1 MTVREALSRVA
12 RIQVLAGS
20 PPAAGSAAAVIA
32 AQTGAAIDEVDALAP
47 APEAGIFQL
56 EAPAHAPRQGTLA
69 AARIDLRLRP
79 DGSGRLVSAGGR
91 LLYAAARQL
100 VDVLADDDVG
110 TLEQGLSI
118 TPSFAWNRSCYDVF
132 LTQEGRTQHG
142 LDVEAYVRQLAA
154 WGYTHVE
161 VNALAYPMGL
171 ETGPK
176 GEVYPMFY
184 TYCPALDQFVYSS
197 LNKGLYPFY
206 YLSANLAVLKRNAA
220 LARKYGLVP
229 GLLSFEP
236 RSVPEEFFARYPM
249 LRGPRVDHPFR
260 SFRPRFTMTLA
271 HPRVRGHYAEM
282 MTALLREVP
291 DLGFLSVWSNDS
303 GSGFEHTKSL
313 YVGRNGGPY
322 MIREWNDDA
331 EIAKTAGAHVVQFL
345 ALLRD
350 AARAVNPEF
359 RVITRLESFY
369 GEHDTVWAGL
379 GNGLDVETTSL
390 IARGWEMPYHHPRYP
405 DSNVINSGSVYQL
418 EFAPREREL
427 GTELRAKDAAAHHYF
442 SAGPHQMFAPLLGI
456 PYPVLTWRRLKL
468 LRDNGVD
475 AIANVGGTCPPD
487 LVPFNV
493 NHEILRRFQFDAAM
507 DIDAAVSAIAER
519 WAGEAFAPL
528 LQKAW
533 ALAEEA
539 ILAFPN
545 TTTLYSTIGFTWY
558 RLWVRPFVPNIEA
571 IPRTERAYYEDF
583 MCTTPHN
590 PNNVDL
596 SRDVLFTLLTPERSA
611 RDLERID
618 AGVWTPLDQAIDLL
632 APSVVG
638 ADAQLGPPNVIADQ
652 CVRLR
657 ALRCWIM
664 THRNVSA
671 WVAGVYGWMGA
682 AGASERAGWRTVLDR
697 MIAQEIANSRDLMDL
712 VDTGVEFMATTGL
725 GESPL
730 MHGRNLKDLLARR
743 IALME
748 RHASDDPFI
757 DPGYMERMAGRHL
770 GSDPGIRPRDDGG
783 SGL

>member
-12 RIQVLAGS
+12 RIQVPAGS

-32 AQTGAAIDEVDALAP
+32 AQTGAAIDEVDALDP
-47 APEAGIFQL
+47 APEAGVFQL
-56 EAPAHAPRQGTLA
+56 EAPAHASRQGALA

-100 VDVLADDDVG
+100 VDVLADDDLG
-110 TLEQGLSI
+110 ALEQGLSI

-132 LTQEGRTQHG
+132 LTQEGRIQHG

-271 HPRVRGHYAEM
+271 HPRVRDHYAEM

-369 GEHDTVWAGL
+369 GRARHRLGRPRQRPRRRDDVAHRPGMGDAIPSSPLPRLERHQQRLGVPARVRAARAGT
-379 GNGLDVETTSL
+379 GNGA
-390 IARGWEMPYHHPRYP
+390 AREGCR
-405 DSNVINSGSVYQL
+405 G
-418 EFAPREREL
+418 
-427 GTELRAKDAAAHHYF
+427 
-442 SAGPHQMFAPLLGI
+442 APLLLGR
-456 PYPVLTWRRLKL
+456 PAPDVRAAPRHPLP
-468 LRDNGVD
+468 D
-475 AIANVGGTCPPD
+475 AD
-487 LVPFNV
+487 
-493 NHEILRRFQFDAAM
+493 
-507 DIDAAVSAIAER
+507 
-519 WAGEAFAPL
+519 
-528 LQKAW
+528 
-533 ALAEEA
+533 
-539 ILAFPN
+539 
-545 TTTLYSTIGFTWY
+545 
-558 RLWVRPFVPNIEA
+558 
-571 IPRTERAYYEDF
+571 
-583 MCTTPHN
+583 
-590 PNNVDL
+590 
-596 SRDVLFTLLTPERSA
+596 
-611 RDLERID
+611 
-618 AGVWTPLDQAIDLL
+618 L
-632 APSVVG
+632 AP
-638 ADAQLGPPNVIADQ
+638 AE
-652 CVRLR
+652 
-657 ALRCWIM
+657 
-664 THRNVSA
+664 
-671 WVAGVYGWMGA
+671 A
-682 AGASERAGWRTVLDR
+682 AA
-697 MIAQEIANSRDLMDL
+697 
-712 VDTGVEFMATTGL
+712 
-725 GESPL
+725 
-730 MHGRNLKDLLARR
+730 
-743 IALME
+743 
-748 RHASDDPFI
+748 
-757 DPGYMERMAGRHL
+757 
-770 GSDPGIRPRDDGG
+770 
-783 SGL
+783 

>member
-1 MTVREALSRVA
+1 MTVR
-12 RIQVLAGS
+12 
-20 PPAAGSAAAVIA
+20 
-32 AQTGAAIDEVDALAP
+32 DALARITHIQVPCDGPPVVRAAAECLAAGTAAAIVEIETLNP
-47 APEAGIFQL
+47 APSPGVFQIA
-56 EAPAHAPRQGTLA
+56 APALTSGNGGLA
-69 AARIDLRLRP
+69 AARIDLRLQP
-79 DGSGRLVSAGGR
+79 DGSGRLASAGGR
-91 LLYAAARQL
+91 LLYAAARHL
-100 VDVLADDDVG
+100 VDVQAGGDLG
-110 TLEQGLSI
+110 RLEQGVSI
-118 TPSFAWNRSCYDVF
+118 APSFAWNRSCYDLF
-132 LTQEGRTQHG
+132 LTQEGRIQHG
-142 LDVEAYVRQLAA
+142 LDPEAYVRQLAA

-171 ETGPK
+171 ESGPK

-197 LNKGLYPFY
+197 LNKGVYPFY

-260 SFRPRFTMTLA
+260 SFRPRYTMTLT
-271 HPRVRGHYAEM
+271 HPRVRDHYAEM
-282 MTALLREVP
+282 ITALMREVP
-291 DLGFLSVWSNDS
+291 DLGFLAVWSNDS

-313 YVGRNGGPY
+313 YVGRNGGAY
-322 MIREWNDDA
+322 MIREWKDDA
-331 EIAKTAGAHVVQFL
+331 EIARTAGTHAVRFFG
-345 ALLRD
+345 LLRD

-379 GNGLDVETTSL
+379 GNGIDVETTSL
-390 IARGWEMPYHHPRYP
+390 IARGWEMPYRHPRYP
-405 DSNVINSGSVYQL
+405 DSSAINGGSVYQL
-418 EFAPREREL
+418 EFADREREL
-427 GTELRAKDAAAHHYF
+427 GADLRQRDSAAHHYF
-442 SAGPHQMFAPLLGI
+442 SAGPHQMFAPLLGV
-456 PYPVLTWRRLKL
+456 PYPALTWRRLKL
-468 LRDNGVD
+468 LHDNGV
-475 AIANVGGTCPPD
+475 AAMANVGGTCPPG

-493 NHEILRRFQFDAAM
+493 NHEILRRFQFDPGM
-507 DIDAAVSAIAER
+507 DVDAAIAEIAER
-519 WAGEAFAPL
+519 WAGSGFAPV

-533 ALAEEA
+533 GLAEEA

-558 RLWVRPFVPNIEA
+558 RLWARPFVPNIEA
-571 IPRTERAYYEDF
+571 IPPGERAYYEDF

-596 SRDVLFTLLTPERSA
+596 SRDVLFTLLTPQKSA
-611 RDLERID
+611 QDLERID
-618 AGVWTPLDQAIDLL
+618 AHVWIPLNHAIDLL
-632 APSVVG
+632 ASHG
-638 ADAQLGPPNVIADQ
+638 ADAAAPLGPANVIRDQ
-652 CVRLR
+652 WVRLR

-664 THRNVSA
+664 THRNLSA

-682 AGASERAGWRTVLDR
+682 ATGADRARWRTVLDR
-697 MIAQEIANSRDLMDL
+697 MIAREIANSRDLMDL
-712 VDTGVEFMATTGL
+712 VDGGVEFMATTDL

-748 RHASDDPFI
+748 QHGQDDPFI
-757 DPGYMERMAGRHL
+757 DPEYMERMAGR
-770 GSDPGIRPRDDGG
+770 GAGA
-783 SGL
+783 

>member
-1 MTVREALSRVA
+1 
-12 RIQVLAGS
+12 
-20 PPAAGSAAAVIA
+20 
-32 AQTGAAIDEVDALAP
+32 
-47 APEAGIFQL
+47 
-56 EAPAHAPRQGTLA
+56 
-69 AARIDLRLRP
+69 
-79 DGSGRLVSAGGR
+79 
-91 LLYAAARQL
+91 
-100 VDVLADDDVG
+100 
-110 TLEQGLSI
+110 
-118 TPSFAWNRSCYDVF
+118 
-132 LTQEGRTQHG
+132 
-142 LDVEAYVRQLAA
+142 
-154 WGYTHVE
+154 
-161 VNALAYPMGL
+161 
-171 ETGPK
+171 
-176 GEVYPMFY
+176 
-184 TYCPALDQFVYSS
+184 
-197 LNKGLYPFY
+197 
-206 YLSANLAVLKRNAA
+206 
-220 LARKYGLVP
+220 
-229 GLLSFEP
+229 
-236 RSVPEEFFARYPM
+236 
-249 LRGPRVDHPFR
+249 
-260 SFRPRFTMTLA
+260 
-271 HPRVRGHYAEM
+271 
-282 MTALLREVP
+282 
-291 DLGFLSVWSNDS
+291 
-303 GSGFEHTKSL
+303 
-313 YVGRNGGPY
+313 
-322 MIREWNDDA
+322 
-331 EIAKTAGAHVVQFL
+331 
-345 ALLRD
+345 
-350 AARAVNPEF
+350 
-359 RVITRLESFY
+359 
-369 GEHDTVWAGL
+369 
-379 GNGLDVETTSL
+379 
-390 IARGWEMPYHHPRYP
+390 
-405 DSNVINSGSVYQL
+405 
-418 EFAPREREL
+418 
-427 GTELRAKDAAAHHYF
+427 
-442 SAGPHQMFAPLLGI
+442 
-456 PYPVLTWRRLKL
+456 
-468 LRDNGVD
+468 
-475 AIANVGGTCPPD
+475 
-487 LVPFNV
+487 VPFNV

-682 AGASERAGWRTVLDR
+682 ASASERARWRAVLDG

-748 RHASDDPFI
+748 RHATDDPFI
-757 DPGYMERMAGRHL
+757 DPGYMERMAGA
-770 GSDPGIRPRDDGG
+770 
-783 SGL
+783 

>member
-1 MTVREALSRVA
+1 MTVRDALVHISVIEVPGDAPPAVHSAAEAL
-12 RIQVLAGS
+12 
-20 PPAAGSAAAVIA
+20 AAAA
-32 AQTGAAIDEVDALAP
+32 GAAIVEVEALDPAAREGVFQVAAP
-47 APEAGIFQL
+47 AL
-56 EAPAHAPRQGTLA
+56 SSPRDGLA
-69 AARIDLRLRP
+69 AARVDLRLRP

-91 LLYAAARQL
+91 MLYAAACHL
-100 VDVLADDDVG
+100 VEVLAG
-110 TLEQGLSI
+110 GELGALEQGVSV
-118 TPSFAWNRSCYDVF
+118 TPSFAWNRSCYDLF
-132 LTQEGRTQHG
+132 LTQEGRIQHG
-142 LDVEAYVRQLAA
+142 LDPEAYVRQLAA

-197 LNKGLYPFY
+197 LNKGLYPCY
-206 YLSANLAVLKRNAA
+206 YLSANLAVLNRNAA

-260 SFRPRFTMTLA
+260 SFRPRYTMTLT
-271 HPRVRGHYAEM
+271 HPRVREHYAEM
-282 MTALLREVP
+282 MTALMREVP
-291 DLGFLSVWSNDS
+291 DLGFLAVWSNDS

-313 YVGRNGGPY
+313 YVGRNGGAY
-322 MIREWNDDA
+322 MIREWKDDA
-331 EIAKTAGAHVVQFL
+331 EIARTAGTHAVRFFNVL
-345 ALLRD
+345 KD
-350 AARAVNPEF
+350 AARAVNPDF

-379 GNGLDVETTSL
+379 GDGLDVETTSL
-390 IARGWEMPYHHPRYP
+390 IARGWEMPYRHPRYP
-405 DSNVINSGSVYQL
+405 DSNAINGGSVYQL
-418 EFAPREREL
+418 EFADREREL
-427 GTELRAKDAAAHHYF
+427 GADLRSRGAAAHHYF
-442 SAGPHQMFAPLLGI
+442 SAGPHQMFAPLLGV
-456 PYPVLTWRRLKL
+456 PYPVLTWRRLAL
-468 LRDNGVD
+468 LHKNGVTT
-475 AIANVGGTCPPD
+475 IANVGGTCPPG
-487 LVPFNV
+487 LVPFHV
-493 NHEILRRFQFDAAM
+493 NHEILRRFQFNARL
-507 DIDAAVSAIAER
+507 DIDETVASIAAG
-519 WAGEAFAPL
+519 WAGATFGPIL
-528 LQKAW
+528 RKAW
-533 ALAEEA
+533 SLAEEA

-558 RLWVRPFVPNIEA
+558 RLWARPFVPDIEA
-571 IPRTERAYYEDF
+571 IPPGDRAYYEDF

-618 AGVWTPLDQAIDLL
+618 ANVWLPLNHAIDLL
-632 APSVVG
+632 ASHEG
-638 ADAQLGPPNVIADQ
+638 DAATQLGPSNVLRDQ
-652 CVRLR
+652 GVRLR

-682 AGASERAGWRTVLDR
+682 ATAADKARWRTVLDR
-697 MIAQEIANSRDLMDL
+697 MIAKEIANSRDLMGL
-712 VDTGVEFMATTGL
+712 LDTGVEFMATTDL

-743 IALME
+743 VALME
-748 RHASDDPFI
+748 RHAKDDPYI
-757 DPGYMERMAGRHL
+757 DPGYMERMAGSEI
-770 GSDPGIRPRDDGG
+770 GVGPRNQVRA
-783 SGL
+783 S

>member
-1 MTVREALSRVA
+1 MTVRDALA
-12 RIQVLAGS
+12 RITHIQTPAGS
-20 PPAAGSAAAVIA
+20 PPVVQSAAEAIAAG
-32 AQTGAAIDEVDALAP
+32 TGALIVEVEALDPAAP
-47 APEAGIFQL
+47 AGVFQIAG
-56 EAPAHAPRQGTLA
+56 PAHSFRQGDMA
-69 AARIDLRLRP
+69 DARIDLQLRP

-91 LLYAAARQL
+91 LLYAAARHL
-100 VDVLADDDVG
+100 VEVMRDDGLAA
-110 TLEQGLSI
+110 LEQGVSV
-118 TPSFAWNRSCYDVF
+118 TPSFAWNRSCYDLF
-132 LTQEGRTQHG
+132 LTQEGRIQHG

-197 LNKGLYPFY
+197 LNRGLYPFY

-236 RSVPEEFFARYPM
+236 RSVPEEFFARNPM

-260 SFRPRFTMTLA
+260 SFRPRYTMTLA
-271 HPRVRGHYAEM
+271 HPRVREHYAEL
-282 MTALLREVP
+282 MTALMREVP

-313 YVGRNGGPY
+313 YVGRNGGAY
-322 MIREWNDDA
+322 LVREWKDDA
-331 EIAKTAGAHVVQFL
+331 EIAKTAGTLAVRFL
-345 ALLRD
+345 GLLRD

-390 IARGWEMPYHHPRYP
+390 IARGWEMPYRHPRYP
-405 DSNVINSGSVYQL
+405 DSSAINGGSVYQL
-418 EFAPREREL
+418 EFAAREREL
-427 GTELRAKDAAAHHYF
+427 AADLRARGAAAHHYV
-442 SAGPHQMFAPLLGI
+442 SAGPHQMFAPLLGV
-456 PYPVLTWRRLKL
+456 PYPTLTWRRLKL
-468 LRDNGVD
+468 LHDNGAHTV
-475 AIANVGGTCPPD
+475 ANVGGTCPPG

-493 NHEILRRFQFDAAM
+493 NHEVMRRFQFDAGLDVERAV
-507 DIDAAVSAIAER
+507 AAVATG
-519 WAGEAFAPL
+519 WAGPELAPL
-528 LQKAW
+528 LLKAW
-533 ALAEEA
+533 SLAEEA

-558 RLWVRPFVPNIEA
+558 RLWARPLVPNIEA
-571 IPRTERAYYEDF
+571 IPADERAYFEDF

-596 SRDVLFTLLTPERSA
+596 SRDVLFTLLTPEKSA
-611 RDLERID
+611 QDLDRID
-618 AGVWTPLDQAIDLL
+618 AFVWQPLNHAIDAL
-632 APSVVG
+632 ATRVED
-638 ADAQLGPPNVIADQ
+638 ADEQLGPVNVIRDQ
-652 CVRLR
+652 WVRLR
-657 ALRCWIM
+657 ALRCWIT

-671 WVAGVYGWMGA
+671 WVAGVYGWMA
-682 AGASERAGWRTVLDR
+682 AATSADRARCRTVLDR
-697 MIAQEIANSRDLMDL
+697 MIAMEIANSRDLMDL
-712 VDTGVEFMATTGL
+712 VDSGIEFMATTDL

-730 MHGRNLKDLLARR
+730 MHGRNLKDLLTRR
-743 IALME
+743 VALME
-748 RHASDDPFI
+748 KHAEDDPFI
-757 DPGYMERMAGRHL
+757 DPGYMERMAGREL
-770 GSDPGIRPRDDGG
+770 GSDPMG
-783 SGL
+783 SDPGTR